1 MKKSVL
7 TLMLAIL
14 LAVSMLLSSCDILAG
29 VCPHTDEDG
38 DFVCDLCG
46 ATIDEIEPTCEH
58 KDENDDDLCDL
69 CGKNFKGG
77 EDNSDT
83 TECSHKDEDDD
94 ALCDIC
100 GEEYSDDDESP
111 EAPLGKSDIRFGF
124 AVNEMHRSIISA
136 AVLIDSDGTVLRVLI
151 DEIDTRLHH
160 PRSKKDMGDDYAMF
174 GPYGSSLAEWYQQ
187 IAHLES
193 VIVGKN
199 SEQIAGISTK
209 DADVASGCTI
219 YIDDYLLTVISA
231 ITNASESDKILAS
244 ADELEFTLTLW
255 GMGTESNMTYSSEA
269 VVRLGGNIVFSASYG
284 KPETPSCEHRDA
296 DDDGKC
302 DECGEDYTD
311 GEDVVAPHEHSFGEW
326 TKYGEVTTTCDEQ
339 QIFRVCSGCKE
350 TEWSTAGY
358 ENHSLTTNIVA
369 PTCTAQGY
377 TEKVCSV
384 CSFSEKLDYTD
395 IIDHSYTTVTVAPTC
410 EEGGYDDKTC
420 SVCGD
425 NVKDNPTDK
434 LGHDIGAVYVTNETA
449 HWLVCKVCGEKSGEG
464 EHNVGSDGFCTV
476 CDKPLTAT
484 EAGMIY
490 TDSASGEYKI
500 LWKYSG
506 SAERVIIPSVVGGL
520 PVREINKNAFSS
532 KNITTVVISASVR
545 VISDNAFASCS
556 KLEHVIFED
565 GVTTIGKR
573 AFYNCTALEYIDFPE
588 TLISIGEE
596 AFWNCTALKSITLTD
611 GVEELGSNAF
621 RFCESLASFN
631 PGNAA
636 VDIVGTQVFAD
647 CAAALYT
654 VYGEGTYVGNSENP
668 YAVLIAY
675 ADLEATSVVI
685 HEDTEIIG
693 GFAFSNSK
701 MTELNLP
708 ASVRVIGWYAFY
720 NCDYLTELIIPDTVV
735 AIGDYAFG
743 NCHGLT
749 DTVTIGRGV
758 KRIDPNAFNL
768 CQSLQGVIFAD
779 TEGWSAVNVVGS
791 NDMLPEWLSDPATAV
806 NYLRNSYGNYTW
818 YKS

>member
-1 MKKSVL
+1 M
-7 TLMLAIL
+7 
-14 LAVSMLLSSCDILAG
+14 
-29 VCPHTDEDG
+29 
-38 DFVCDLCG
+38 
-46 ATIDEIEPTCEH
+46 
-58 KDENDDDLCDL
+58 
-69 CGKNFKGG
+69 
-77 EDNSDT
+77 
-83 TECSHKDEDDD
+83 
-94 ALCDIC
+94 
-100 GEEYSDDDESP
+100 
-111 EAPLGKSDIRFGF
+111 
-124 AVNEMHRSIISA
+124 
-136 AVLIDSDGTVLRVLI
+136 
-151 DEIDTRLHH
+151 
-160 PRSKKDMGDDYAMF
+160 
-174 GPYGSSLAEWYQQ
+174 
-187 IAHLES
+187 
-193 VIVGKN
+193 
-199 SEQIAGISTK
+199 
-209 DADVASGCTI
+209 
-219 YIDDYLLTVISA
+219 
-231 ITNASESDKILAS
+231 
-244 ADELEFTLTLW
+244 
-255 GMGTESNMTYSSEA
+255 
-269 VVRLGGNIVFSASYG
+269 
-284 KPETPSCEHRDA
+284 
-296 DDDGKC
+296 
-302 DECGEDYTD
+302 
-311 GEDVVAPHEHSFGEW
+311 
-326 TKYGEVTTTCDEQ
+326 KYGL
-339 QIFRVCSGCKE
+339 IG
-350 TEWSTAGY
+350 
-358 ENHSLTTNIVA
+358 
-369 PTCTAQGY
+369 
-377 TEKVCSV
+377 
-384 CSFSEKLDYTD
+384 EKLG
-395 IIDHSYTTVTVAPTC
+395 HSYTTVTVAPTC
-410 EEGGYDDKTC
+410 EAGGYDDKTC

-425 NVKDNPTDK
+425 NVKDNPTEK
-434 LGHDIGAVYVTNETA
+434 LGHDIGAVYVTSDTA
-449 HWLVCKVCGEKSGEG
+449 HWLVCSVCGEKSGES

-506 SAERVIIPSVVGGL
+506 SAERVIIPSEVGGL
-520 PVREINKNAFSS
+520 PVREINKSAFSS
-532 KNITTVVISASVR
+532 KNITTVAIPESVR
-545 VISDNAFASCS
+545 VIGDNAFSSCS
-556 KLEHVIFED
+556 KLEHVIFEG

-596 AFWNCTALKSITLTD
+596 AFWSCTALKSITLTD

-636 VDIVGTQVFAD
+636 VDIVGTQVFDD

-675 ADLEATSVVI
+675 ADLEAASVVI

-708 ASVRVIGWYAFY
+708 ASVRVIGWHAFY

-749 DTVTIGRGV
+749 DTITIGRGV

-779 TEGWSAVNVVGS
+779 TEGWRAVDVVGPNEIPS
-791 NDMLPEWLSDPATAV
+791 ELLADTATARRYLV
-806 NYLRNSYGNYTW
+806 NTYGNYTW